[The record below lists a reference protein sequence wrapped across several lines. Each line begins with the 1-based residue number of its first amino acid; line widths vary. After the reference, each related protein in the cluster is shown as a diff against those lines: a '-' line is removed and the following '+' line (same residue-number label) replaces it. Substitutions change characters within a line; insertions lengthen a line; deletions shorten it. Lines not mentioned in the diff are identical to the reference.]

1 MPTQTTVQSTVTAPT
16 VAPAPTVTTSL
27 AAPQLGG
34 NDAAKDKLR
43 KVSGPIGRVWNHILG
58 KAEGSADT
66 GGALVDKALIR
77 AYLDKRLGLAEGE
90 MFRGMKLDGV
100 TDSLIQ
106 NFDKD
111 GDGKVSWGEFQA
123 FESQIFA
130 LLAPGGEKAGADV
143 GAKAGAQFGK
153 VDGSKDGK
161 ANLGELQSASLA
173 AIPKGT
179 DHADLLSQLSARVV
193 MDAADRDESTTPMGK
208 RTLSS
213 EEWAGAAK
221 DTAGRS

>member
-16 VAPAPTVTTSL
+16 VAPTPTTTPV
-27 AAPQLGG
+27 APQLGG

-58 KAEGSADT
+58 KAEGSTDT
-66 GGALVDKALIR
+66 AGALVDKALIR

-90 MFRGMKLDGV
+90 FFRGAKLDGV
-100 TDSLIQ
+100 TDSLVQ

-123 FESQIFA
+123 FEGQIFA
-130 LLAPGGEKAGADV
+130 LLAPGGEKAGANV
-143 GAKAGAQFGK
+143 GAVAGAQFGK
-153 VDGSKDGK
+153 VAGSKDGN
-161 ANLGELQSASLA
+161 ANLGEIQAASMA
-173 AIPKGT
+173 ALPKGT
-179 DHADLLSQLSARVV
+179 EHADLVSQLGARVV
-193 MDAADRDESTTPMGK
+193 MDAADRDESSTPISK